1 MFNYKLYVDD
11 FFDYCYYHKKLSD
24 KTIRAYRIDM
34 AQFYEFSDSLIKES
48 LWTYTE
54 HLNKLYKPKTVKR
67 KLATLKAFIHF
78 LLIKDL
84 IEYNPFDKIETSI
97 REPLIL
103 PKTIPLNTISKL
115 INFSYEQIK
124 DAKTDYQIR
133 STVRNAAI
141 IELLFA
147 TGGRIAEICSLKPS
161 DVDLSSKTVKL
172 YGKGSKE
179 RVIPIEN
186 KSVISTLD
194 RYQSLYCEALVSSRF
209 YFINRLGRR
218 TTEQSVRNMIN
229 RYCQQCGIEQHITPH
244 MFRHSFATYL
254 LEEDV
259 DIRYIQRLL
268 GHSSII
274 TTQIYTF
281 VSSAKQK
288 EIIKNKHPRNK
299 MICAN

>member
-141 IELLFA
+141 IELLFS

-229 RYCQQCGIEQHITPH
+229 RYCLQCGIEQHITPH